1 MKGAGYATT
10 ISQLINLSLMLIGF
24 FFCLHKENKKMIL
37 SMHMQKVSFKEYLV
51 MITPILISEF
61 LWSLGQNVNSA
72 VYGHL
77 STDDLAAYTLTT
89 PIQGLIIGALSGL
102 SAAAGVIIGKQLG
115 KKDYDGAYRD
125 SKRLMWM
132 GLWGSV
138 ILALA
143 IIGGSGLYV
152 SLYQVESGIKHIARI
167 LLIVFAL
174 YSPVK
179 VINMILGGGIIRSG
193 GNTKIIMIIDIVGT
207 WLVGIPLCLIA
218 AYVLG
223 LSIVPVYAILTFEEV
238 VRLVITLVMFKK
250 KTWMRSLS

>member
-1 MKGAGYATT
+1 M
-10 ISQLINLSLMLIGF
+10 
-24 FFCLHKENKKMIL
+24 
-37 SMHMQKVSFKEYLV
+37 
-51 MITPILISEF
+51 
-61 LWSLGQNVNSA
+61 
-72 VYGHL
+72 
-77 STDDLAAYTLTT
+77 
-89 PIQGLIIGALSGL
+89 
-102 SAAAGVIIGKQLG
+102 
-115 KKDYDGAYRD
+115 
-125 SKRLMWM
+125 
-132 GLWGSV
+132 
-138 ILALA
+138 
-143 IIGGSGLYV
+143 YV